1 MQAYG
6 LHAGGPRGLT
16 YSPPCYHAA
25 NLWTRWRSGASDNFW
40 HDRARGCRGISGD
53 AADGAA
59 GNDRGS
65 KGRMSG
71 EQLKPPTCKIC
82 KGQRRRENAAGK
94 FNRQL
99 GKYPGKI
106 SGASQSAIF
115 GIMENARGLEA
126 VSRANS
132 WLFAGPGI
140 GTNYLSIGRHCVGRV
155 TPWCRTI
162 SRVNYIS
169 AAPKN
174 CFVAA

>member
-1 MQAYG
+1 MANKRH
-6 LHAGGPRGLT
+6 LKAVPRPIGR
-16 YSPPCYHAA
+16 PPDFDYTPELGEYICAQIIEGKS
-25 NLWTRWRSGASDNFW
+25 LRKICEREDS
-40 HDRARGCRGISGD
+40 
-53 AADGAA
+53 
-59 GNDRGS
+59 
-65 KGRMSG
+65 